1 MDTDFENARMT
12 RWTQRLLDLS
22 LRNRL
27 LNARDSKQILPLE
40 CDGTGMLEDRLS
52 SGATVTSCGR
62 VF

>member
-27 LNARDSKQILPLE
+27 LNARDCKQILPLE
-40 CDGTGMLEDRLS
+40 CDGAGMLEDRLS